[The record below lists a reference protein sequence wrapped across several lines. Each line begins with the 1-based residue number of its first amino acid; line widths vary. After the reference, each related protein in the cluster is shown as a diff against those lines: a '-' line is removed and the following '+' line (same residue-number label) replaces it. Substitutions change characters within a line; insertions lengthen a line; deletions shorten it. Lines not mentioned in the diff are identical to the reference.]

1 MSEKRTQGHIRLDG
15 YATSYLLSII
25 IRRMTSVSSSASGLR
40 DTIKKGIG
48 MITVEKSDPLSPD
61 SRHLIEKLSA
71 ELAFI
76 TGDNGK
82 SNFII
87 DSVNEDRALWVLA
100 KDSRGKPVG
109 CGAIRPLTENI
120 AELKRMFSDRIS
132 RYW

>member
-1 MSEKRTQGHIRLDG
+1 M
-15 YATSYLLSII
+15 
-25 IRRMTSVSSSASGLR
+25 SSSASGLR

-87 DSVNEDRALWVLA
+87 DSNEDRALWVLA

-109 CGAIRPLTENI
+109 
-120 AELKRMFSDRIS
+120 
-132 RYW
+132 